1 LSDKDNSV
9 REVIK
14 AAFDK
19 NAKLSGAPYD
29 GLLGSLPDGWMPDP
43 LLKEFYAVRGYL
55 LNKYEETEV
64 RRYLQSREELS
75 NIDDGCSSEG
85 FTPPEL
91 DDKLDALIYIKRIYD
106 LGKTK
111 GIQAYLGTSGDKIYR
126 GIIRDETISERAA
139 LAGESSGNSRKEKA
153 NDDYQIIIQEAD
165 VLIEKRTHPRNVVSI
180 IFKKKIDGNGKPFSE
195 SKIRNVLKKHP
206 TNDYWRKKK

>member
-1 LSDKDNSV
+1 LSNKDNSV

-29 GLLGSLPDGWMPDP
+29 GLLGSLPNDWMPDP

-75 NIDDGCSSEG
+75 NIDDGCSSVG

-106 LGKTK
+106 LGETK
-111 GIQAYLGTSGDKIYR
+111 GIQAYLGKSGDKIYR

-139 LAGESSGNSRKEKA
+139 LAGESSGKSRNEKA
-153 NDDYQIIIQEAD
+153 SDDYQIIIQEAD
-165 VLIEKRTHPRNVVSI
+165 VLIEKGMHPRNVVSI

-195 SKIRNVLKKHP
+195 SKIRYVLKKHP